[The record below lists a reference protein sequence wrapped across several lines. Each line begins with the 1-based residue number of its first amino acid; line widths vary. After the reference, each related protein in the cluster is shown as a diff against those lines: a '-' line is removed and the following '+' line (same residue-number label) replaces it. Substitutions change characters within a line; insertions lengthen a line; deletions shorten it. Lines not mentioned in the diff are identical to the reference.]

1 MGPSRYRITRHQMRL
16 SRHAWSIY
24 ENDLLQTMDRKSYR
38 AQTIEEEI
46 FFSIMN
52 NLKYTTYLVRISFQ
66 QKNHRDH
73 SFIHKPKLLGI
84 SAQASM
90 WACRWPEPQIE
101 QKNKKHL

>member
-1 MGPSRYRITRHQMRL
+1 MRL

-24 ENDLLQTMDRKSYR
+24 EDDLLQTMDRKSYR

-84 SAQASM
+84 YAQDGLNPKS
-90 WACRWPEPQIE
+90 
-101 QKNKKHL
+101 NKQTKTFINQ